1 VYGDNRLSFELPP
14 KAEELLDRRNEL
26 ALMFA
31 IFAPALAAYG
41 VAAYSFYRVAHMVL

>member
-1 VYGDNRLSFELPP
+1 MYGDNRLSFELPP
-14 KAEELLDRRNEL
+14 KAEELLDRRNVL
-26 ALMFA
+26 ALMCA